1 MRALAWPA
9 RCRGGV
15 WRILLLGLAVTVL
28 AGCAALGGAAAG
40 RFADGLSAAIL
51 DADDPE
57 LVREGTPAYLIVLDA
72 LVSSSP
78 DNPRYLSAATQLYAA
93 YGLVFVADTDRSR
106 RLTAHARDYGL
117 RAVCA
122 ARRRGCGLDE
132 LEYQEFTNAIDAMRR
147 RDADALYAYCVGTL
161 AFIRAHSDDWA
172 AVAGLPKVEYAL
184 QHLLTLDIGAR
195 AVNVNTYLGIL
206 NTLRPEALGGKP
218 ETGRRYF
225 EQAIELSG
233 GRDLS
238 AKVEFARSYAR
249 LLYDRELHDR
259 LLHEVLDADAK
270 QPGLTLFNTLAQ
282 RQARDLLASADD
294 YF

>member
-1 MRALAWPA
+1 M
-9 RCRGGV
+9 
-15 WRILLLGLAVTVL
+15 WRRLLLVLAVTAL
-28 AGCAALGGAAAG
+28 GGCAALGGAAAG

-57 LVREGTPAYLIVLDA
+57 LVREGTPAYLILLDA
-72 LVSSSP
+72 LVGSSP
-78 DNPRYLSAATQLYAA
+78 DNPRYLSAAAQLYAA
-93 YGLVFVADTDRSR
+93 YGLVFVTDTERSR
-106 RLTAHARDYGL
+106 HLTSRAREYGQH
-117 RAVCA
+117 AVCA
-122 ARRRGCGLDE
+122 AGRRGCGLDE
-132 LEYQEFTNAIDAMRR
+132 LEYQEFTKAIDAMRR

-161 AFIRAHSDDWA
+161 AFIRTHSDDWT
-172 AVAGLPKVEYAL
+172 AVAGLPRVEYAL
-184 QHLLTLDIGAR
+184 QRLLALDIGAR

-218 ETGRRYF
+218 EAGRRYF
-225 EQAIELSG
+225 ERAIELSD

-259 LLHEVLDADAK
+259 LLHEVLDADVK

-282 RQARDLLASADD
+282 QQARDLLASADD